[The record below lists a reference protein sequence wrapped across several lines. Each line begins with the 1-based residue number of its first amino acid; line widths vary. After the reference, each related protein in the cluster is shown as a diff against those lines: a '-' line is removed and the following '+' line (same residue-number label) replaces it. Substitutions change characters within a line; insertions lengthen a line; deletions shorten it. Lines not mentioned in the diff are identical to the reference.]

1 MEVRAKSTPTAYRL
15 ITYYIPHMAGKFDI
29 FISYRRKGGYDTAK
43 LLYDRLRLDGYAVSF
58 DIDTLEKGDF
68 DKELES
74 RVRECKDFLVVL
86 NHGIFDRFYDPECDP
101 KDDWVRREIAC
112 ALAENKNIVPLVLE
126 GFEWPKNALP
136 PEVKDITRKNGID
149 LNPKH
154 FEAAYATLKRRF
166 LDSQPSWTVR
176 HKKKIIT
183 AISLAFLII
192 FAFLTFLYFNM
203 TEEMSEIS
211 REKEQKELQI
221 QLEKQRIDSLAKEMH
236 KRDSAI
242 RRQDSIRQERQERRR
257 LDSIRQDSLV
267 KAAGKKATVKSSG
280 RTLHWIGSSDAIGTA
295 IFEKL
300 IPAGAQKTKCSD
312 NGININVT
320 KPTCNSS
327 DKNITCSY
335 SPKLALTDCDGK
347 LLGAINIGTAFLAE
361 SQTDEATARKE
372 LADELRSSNFKD
384 VISAIEG
391 YK

>member
-1 MEVRAKSTPTAYRL
+1 
-15 ITYYIPHMAGKFDI
+15 MAGKFDI